1 MPENPSASPPVAL
14 ITGAGKKRIGWHVA
28 QALAD
33 RGYALAIHYHTS
45 AQEAAETVDQLVS
58 RSVPAHAYQAE
69 LADEQAVKRMI
80 EAVVNRYG
88 RIDAVINTAA
98 IWPRKPLEEVTADDV
113 RRNFEVNTLGTFLTC
128 QQAGLVM
135 VSQPQGGCLINFG
148 DWACARPYL
157 GYSSYFPSKGAI
169 PTLTRCLAVEL
180 GTRNPRVRVN
190 AILPGPAMLPA
201 DLPEDERN
209 QVIKATLVKR
219 EGSPQHIVQAV
230 LYLLETDFVTG
241 TCLPVDGG
249 RTIYAGGN

>member
-1 MPENPSASPPVAL
+1 MSDHHTPVAL

-33 RGYALAIHYHTS
+33 RGYALAIHYRPS
-45 AQEAAETVDQLVS
+45 AHEAAETVQDLQASRRSRLTPSRPNWPTNRPSSTWSTSRPHPLRPHRRPHQHRRHLV
-58 RSVPAHAYQAE
+58 P
-69 LADEQAVKRMI
+69 
-80 EAVVNRYG
+80 
-88 RIDAVINTAA
+88 
-98 IWPRKPLEEVTADDV
+98 KPLEEVTADDL

-128 QQAGLVM
+128 QHAGLAM
-135 VSQPQGGCLINFG
+135 VDQPQAAASSTSATGPT
-148 DWACARPYL
+148 ARPYL
-157 GYSSYFPSKGAI
+157 NYSAYFPSKGAI

-190 AILPGPAMLPA
+190 AILPGPVMIP
-201 DLPEDERN
+201 DDVPQEERD

-219 EGSPQHIVQAV
+219 EGSPLHIVQAV
-230 LYLLETDFVTG
+230 LYLLDADFVTG